1 LGEYRLVD
9 PAQGLEIAPEL
20 TLEDLADIKI
30 PLDLFARFPL
40 DLCAKHRL
48 LPLRLDE
55 SSGTLSFLF
64 VDPEVEE
71 TMLALKQQ
79 NNWKFLSA
87 FRISSK
93 VFDILFEQ
101 IENSHQNL
109 SPRASKDE
117 APAIANETSRLEKS
131 WAIALIEP
139 ESTLRSS
146 LRTLLESQ
154 NYAVI
159 PFENEAAFKSEL
171 QRLSQNLQNEDDL
184 LNIAE
189 NEKLVPFKAVMVRKQ
204 NLSTPSTFCDYVWAH
219 FNHVKVSI
227 LDDRWLT
234 GVLDRGL
241 LENQPE
247 VDDFGFHLRHGNYYY
262 AAIECLKKGNIFQ
275 AVELL
280 SQVGR
285 EDVHYIK
292 AKILLG
298 KALLKKNNYKKALD
312 HFQEAYD
319 FWADDPEG
327 IVDETTLKL
336 LYHLAYTFEKVGRID
351 DALKLYERVA
361 AENPLFRE
369 VSERIIKVKNK
380 RSKMIKDSE
389 RKMGM
394 PAFSKDTRSES
405 RYEKLEEIGKGGMGL
420 VYRAR
425 DRVLGREVALKIL
438 NSHFKHDEKIKDT
451 FFREAKSLAAL
462 NHLNI
467 VTVFDAGIEDGNYY
481 IAMEFID
488 GRTVRELLKKK
499 GYFKLT
505 TAQALCRQ
513 VLKALAYAHSK
524 HVIHRDITTNNMM
537 LTETKVVKLM
547 DFGLARVVNHLH
559 SEQSIIGGTPYF
571 MSPEQV
577 EGAPIDHRT
586 DIYSF
591 GVCFFE
597 MLTGRVPF
605 PMENPGYHH
614 LHSAPPDP
622 RTLKADIPLEM
633 AELILRCLEK
643 DPAKRFQSADEI
655 LDLLREAPRD
665 ATEKTKASKARRDR

>member
-1 LGEYRLVD
+1 MAN

-20 TLEDLADIKI
+20 SLEDLEDIKI
-30 PLDLFARFPL
+30 PVDLLEYLPL
-40 DLCAKHRL
+40 DFCLAHRI
-48 LPLRLDE
+48 LPLRFDSE
-55 SSGTLSFLF
+55 TGTLSFIF
-64 VDPEVEE
+64 VDPDIENEIE
-71 TMLALKQQ
+71 RIKSER
-79 NNWKFLSA
+79 NWKFLSA
-87 FRISSK
+87 FR
-93 VFDILFEQ
+93 VDPETFEALAAE
-101 IENSHQNL
+101 IQNQR
-109 SPRASKDE
+109 SEDFEIITQRPE
-117 APAIANETSRLEKS
+117 EEKKPNAAARKTQTEKKEKG

-139 ESTLRSS
+139 EAAIRDAMTA
-146 LRTLLESQ
+146 LLESQ
-154 NYAVI
+154 NYSVV
-159 PFENEAAFKSEL
+159 AFGSEEKFRQEL
-171 QRLSQNLQNEDDL
+171 QAISERLHRDDDL
-184 LNIAE
+184 LNLAE
-189 NEKLVPFKAVMVRKQ
+189 TEKIVPFQAVMVRKQ
-204 NLSTPSTFCDYVWAH
+204 TLSTPGTFCDYVWAH
-219 FNHVKVSI
+219 FNHLRVSI
-227 LDDRWLT
+227 LDDRWFHS
-234 GVLDRGL
+234 VLDRAI

-280 SQVGR
+280 GQVGK
-285 EDVHYIK
+285 EDVHYVK

-298 KALLKKNNYKKALD
+298 KALLKKNNYQKALT

-319 FWADDPEG
+319 HWADDPEG

-336 LYHLAYTFEKVGRID
+336 LYHLAYTFEKVGRLD

-369 VSERIIKVKNK
+369 VGDRIMKVKNK
-380 RSKMIKDSE
+380 RAKMIGDSE
-389 RKMGM
+389 RKMGL
-394 PAFSKDTRSES
+394 PSFSKDSRTEN
-405 RYEKLEEIGKGGMGL
+405 RYEKLEEIGKGGMGI

-425 DRVLGREVALKIL
+425 DRVLGREVALKVL

-499 GYFKLT
+499 GYFKLS
-505 TAQALCRQ
+505 TALALSKQ

-586 DIYSF
+586 DIYSY
-591 GVCFFE
+591 GVCLFE
-597 MLTGRVPF
+597 MLTGQVPF

-614 LHSAPPDP
+614 LHTLAPDP
-622 RTLKADIPLEM
+622 RTLKADIPKEI
-633 AELILRCLEK
+633 AETILRCLEK

-655 LDLLREAPRD
+655 LDLLRDAPKEI
-665 ATEKTKASKARRDR
+665 TEKTKKKGRSN

>member
-1 LGEYRLVD
+1 MSN

-20 TLEDLADIKI
+20 SLEDLEDIKI
-30 PLDLFARFPL
+30 PLDLFDSIPFEF
-40 DLCAKHRL
+40 CSSHRI

-55 SSGTLSFLF
+55 GSGTLSFIF
-64 VDPEVEE
+64 VNAEVE
-71 TMLALKQQ
+71 TDIQQLKEK
-79 NNWKFLSA
+79 NHWKFLSG
-87 FRISSK
+87 FR
-93 VFDILFEQ
+93 VGLETFENLLQQ
-101 IENSHQNL
+101 IESNLQKEVQNL
-109 SPRASKDE
+109 TPKNLIPKKE
-117 APAIANETSRLEKS
+117 QGWTIG
-131 WAIALIEP
+131 LIEP
-139 ESTLRSS
+139 DTQLRAA
-146 LRTLLESQ
+146 LQALLQSQ
-154 NYAVI
+154 NYAVVT
-159 PFENEAAFKSEL
+159 FLTEESFRTEL
-171 QRLSQNLQNEDDL
+171 QKLSDKFQQEDDL
-184 LNIAE
+184 LNLAE
-189 NEKLVPFKAVMVRKQ
+189 NEKLVPFQAIMVRKQ
-204 NLSTPSTFCDYVWAH
+204 VLSTPGTFCDYVWAH
-219 FNHVKVSI
+219 FNHVRVSI
-227 LDDRWLT
+227 LDDRWLH
-234 GVLDRGL
+234 GVLDRAL

-280 SQVGR
+280 GQVGK
-285 EDVHYIK
+285 EDIHYIK
-292 AKILLG
+292 AKVLLG
-298 KALLKKNNYKKALD
+298 KALLKKNNYKKALE

-319 FWADDPEG
+319 HWADDPEG
-327 IVDETTLKL
+327 VVDETTLKL
-336 LYHLAYTFEKVGRID
+336 LYHLAYTFEKVGRLD

-369 VSERIIKVKNK
+369 VGDRIIKVKNK
-380 RSKMIKDSE
+380 RSKIIKDSE
-389 RKMGM
+389 RKMGL
-394 PAFSKDTRSES
+394 PAFSKDTRAEN
-405 RYEKLEEIGKGGMGL
+405 RYEKLDEIGKGGMGI
-420 VYRAR
+420 VHRAI

-499 GYFKLT
+499 GFFKLST
-505 TAQALCRQ
+505 SIALSKQ

-537 LTETKVVKLM
+537 LTETKIVKLM

-591 GVCFFE
+591 GVCLFE

-622 RTLKADIPLEM
+622 RSVKADIPPEI
-633 AELILRCLEK
+633 ANLILRCLEK

-655 LDLLREAPRD
+655 VDILRDVSGE
-665 ATEKTKASKARRDR
+665 EKSGRKK

>member
-1 LGEYRLVD
+1 VGEFCLSN

-20 TLEDLADIKI
+20 SLEDLEDIKI
-30 PLDLFARFPL
+30 PLDLFDSIPFEF
-40 DLCAKHRL
+40 CSSHRI

-55 SSGTLSFLF
+55 GSGTLSFIF
-64 VDPEVEE
+64 VNAEVE
-71 TMLALKQQ
+71 TDIQQLKEK
-79 NNWKFLSA
+79 NHWKFLSG
-87 FRISSK
+87 FR
-93 VFDILFEQ
+93 VGLETFENLLQQ
-101 IENSHQNL
+101 IESNLQKEVQNL
-109 SPRASKDE
+109 TPKNLIPKKE
-117 APAIANETSRLEKS
+117 QGWTIG
-131 WAIALIEP
+131 LIEP
-139 ESTLRSS
+139 DTQLRAA
-146 LRTLLESQ
+146 LQALLQSQ
-154 NYAVI
+154 NYAVVT
-159 PFENEAAFKSEL
+159 FLTEESFRTEL
-171 QRLSQNLQNEDDL
+171 QKLSDKFQQEDDL
-184 LNIAE
+184 LNLAE
-189 NEKLVPFKAVMVRKQ
+189 NEKLVPFQAIMVRKQ
-204 NLSTPSTFCDYVWAH
+204 VLSTPGTFCDYVWAH
-219 FNHVKVSI
+219 FNHVRVSI
-227 LDDRWLT
+227 LDDRWLH
-234 GVLDRGL
+234 GVLDRAL

-280 SQVGR
+280 GQVGK
-285 EDVHYIK
+285 EDIHYIK
-292 AKILLG
+292 AKVLLG
-298 KALLKKNNYKKALD
+298 KALLKKNNYKKALE

-319 FWADDPEG
+319 HWADDPEG
-327 IVDETTLKL
+327 VVDETTLKL
-336 LYHLAYTFEKVGRID
+336 LYHLAYTFEKVGRLD

-369 VSERIIKVKNK
+369 VGDRIIKVKNK
-380 RSKMIKDSE
+380 RSKIIKDSE
-389 RKMGM
+389 RKMGL
-394 PAFSKDTRSES
+394 PAFSKDTRAEN
-405 RYEKLEEIGKGGMGL
+405 RYEKLDEIGKGGMGI
-420 VYRAR
+420 VHRAI

-499 GYFKLT
+499 GFFKLST
-505 TAQALCRQ
+505 SIALSKQ

-537 LTETKVVKLM
+537 LTETKIVKLM

-591 GVCFFE
+591 GVCLFE

-622 RTLKADIPLEM
+622 RSVKADIPPEI
-633 AELILRCLEK
+633 ANLILRCLEK

-655 LDLLREAPRD
+655 VDILRDVSGE
-665 ATEKTKASKARRDR
+665 EKSGRKK